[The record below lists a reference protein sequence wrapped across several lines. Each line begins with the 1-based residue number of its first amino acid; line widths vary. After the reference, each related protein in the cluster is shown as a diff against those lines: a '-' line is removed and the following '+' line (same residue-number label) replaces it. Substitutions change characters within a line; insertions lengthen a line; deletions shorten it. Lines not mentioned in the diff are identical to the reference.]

1 MKPFIVEF
9 SGTLEAGKTT
19 SIRTIANMLRNDG
32 YKVLE
37 LQESAELLPKE
48 FKKGTFESNMWMHF
62 ITQAG
67 LLKALYSDTDIV
79 LVDRGYFDSKFYGY
93 KFYKEGMCN
102 KEEYDEF
109 NSTFIERLKPDLLI
123 ALVVSPQI
131 AVKRRGGKGHLVNC
145 EYINR
150 YNEIF
155 LEFFEKLFCDKEL
168 VQTDF
173 MDVYTMNDTIYG
185 IITKRM

>member
-1 MKPFIVEF
+1 
-9 SGTLEAGKTT
+9 
-19 SIRTIANMLRNDG
+19 
-32 YKVLE
+32 
-37 LQESAELLPKE
+37 
-48 FKKGTFESNMWMHF
+48 
-62 ITQAG
+62 
-67 LLKALYSDTDIV
+67 
-79 LVDRGYFDSKFYGY
+79 
-93 KFYKEGMCN
+93 MCN